1 MKTILI
7 VDDRPEVR
15 ELVATTL
22 EIEDYRILEAGN
34 GQEAVAVARREVP
47 DLILM
52 DVMMPGDIDGLE
64 ATRSLKQDPRTAGC
78 VILMLTAK
86 GQVYDRQAGK
96 DAGADGY
103 FVKPFSPLE
112 LLRKVEEILAE

>member
-22 EIEDYRILEAGN
+22 EVEDFRILQADSGRT
-34 GQEAVAVARREVP
+34 AVAIARREVP

-52 DVMMPGDIDGLE
+52 DVMMPGEMDGIE

-78 VILMLTAK
+78 AIIMLTAK
-86 GQVYDRQAGK
+86 GQAYDRQAGK
-96 DAGADGY
+96 EAGANGY

-112 LLRKVEEILAE
+112 LLRKVEEVLAE